1 MYITDSI
8 NQESNMFYVYV
19 YKDPR
24 PTKNQQV
31 VYVGKGTGDRAWVHW
46 KRRVKGNKGFGA
58 FLALLRREKLEPL
71 IELVKDKLDEAEA
84 FYEEMRL
91 IQTYG
96 RRDLGTGTLFNLT
109 DGGEGFSNVVRTD
122 EWRQNLSIAH
132 STPEKISAYSEGQK
146 RRWANPTFREQAVA
160 AIRKALQDPEVI
172 ARREAGKAAFIHTE
186 AFRQTMSKA
195 TSKMWQDPAYVE
207 KVTQAQKEVQGTE
220 EARANKSEASV
231 ATWADS
237 TVRDKRTEGIKRSRT
252 TDVSRQKTSEQSKA
266 QWADPEYA
274 AKQTANN
281 KEIANRD
288 EVKAAKKAAA
298 KALWA
303 DPEWRAKMLA
313 ARKKRI
319 DTTPTT

>member
-1 MYITDSI
+1 
-8 NQESNMFYVYV
+8 MFYVYV

-31 VYVGKGTGDRAWVHW
+31 VYVGKGSGDRAWDHW
-46 KRRVKGNKGFGA
+46 NKRVRGNKGFGA
-58 FLALLRREKLEPL
+58 FLALLRRENLEPI
-71 IELVKDKLDEAEA
+71 IEIVRNNLEEAEA

-91 IQTYG
+91 ITVYG
-96 RRDLGTGTLFNLT
+96 RRDTKTGTLFNLT
-109 DGGEGFSNVVRTD
+109 DGGEGISGAIRTD
-122 EWRQNLSIAH
+122 EWRENISKALSTEFQLSRNITA
-132 STPEKISAYSEGQK
+132 SKE
-146 RRWANPTFREQAVA
+146 RWANDEYRQKTVA
-160 AIRKALQDPEVI
+160 AIQKALQDPEVI

-186 AFRQTMSKA
+186 AFRQTMSQA

-207 KVTQAQKEVQGTE
+207 KVTQAQREAQGTE
-220 EARANKSEASV
+220 EARSRKSEASV
-231 ATWADS
+231 ITWADA
-237 TVRDKRTEGIKRSRT
+237 TVRDKRTEGIKRVRT
-252 TDVSRQKTSEQSKA
+252 TDASRQKTSEQSKA

-319 DTTPTT
+319 DTHPTN

>member
-1 MYITDSI
+1 MY
-8 NQESNMFYVYV
+8 YVYV

-31 VYVGKGTGDRAWVHW
+31 VYVGKGIGDRAWYHW
-46 KRRVKGNKGFGA
+46 NKRVRGNKGFGA
-58 FLALLRREKLEPL
+58 FLALLRQEKLEPI
-71 IELVKDKLDEAEA
+71 IEIVRDGLEEAEA
-84 FYEEMRL
+84 FYEEVRL
-91 IQTYG
+91 IEAYG

-109 DGGEGFSNVVRTD
+109 DGGEGLAGVIRTD
-122 EWRQNLSIAH
+122 EWRKNISEAN
-132 STPEKISAYSEGQK
+132 STPEKIALYSEGQK
-146 RRWANPTFREQAVA
+146 RRWANPLFREQTIA

-186 AFRQTMSKA
+186 AFRQTMSEA

-207 KVTQAQKEVQGTE
+207 KVTQAQKEVQGTD
-220 EARANKSEASV
+220 EARSRKSEASV

-252 TDVSRQKTSEQSKA
+252 TAVSRQKTSEQSKA

-319 DTTPTT
+319 DSHPNT